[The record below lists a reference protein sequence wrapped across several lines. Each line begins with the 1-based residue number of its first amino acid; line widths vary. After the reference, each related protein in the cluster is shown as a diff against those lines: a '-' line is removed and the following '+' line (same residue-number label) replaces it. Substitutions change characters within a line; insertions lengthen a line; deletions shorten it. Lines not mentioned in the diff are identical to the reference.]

1 MPLTIRE
8 LIRRLR
14 EMEMVAEA
22 GGMAYVY
29 VTGPPTD
36 ARDVLSVEK
45 VELDGEGDVVIHT
58 KHQE

>member
-1 MPLTIRE
+1 
-8 LIRRLR
+8 
-14 EMEMVAEA
+14 
-22 GGMAYVY
+22 MAYVY

-45 VELDGEGDVVIHT
+45 VELDGEGDDVIHT